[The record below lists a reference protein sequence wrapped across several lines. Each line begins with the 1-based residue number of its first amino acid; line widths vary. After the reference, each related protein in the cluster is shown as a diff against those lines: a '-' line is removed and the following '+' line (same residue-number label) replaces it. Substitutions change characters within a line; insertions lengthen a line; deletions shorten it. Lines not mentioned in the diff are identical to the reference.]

1 MLLGLVTSLS
11 LAAGG
16 PERGK
21 SQYLSPI
28 TPQDWSVSVMIVIG
42 GSSSSK
48 LSASL
53 ANELKATLAKTDI
66 MRFPDGEGYVRIL
79 DQLDGQEVVLVSNTF
94 PDDKIVET
102 MLLCDAI
109 EEFQYEKFTLVI
121 PYFGYSRQDKKFNPG
136 EPISARA
143 MVRALEVYPDK
154 VLTVDIHADST
165 VEWFET
171 CEAAN
176 VSGSTEI
183 ANKLK
188 EIGVD
193 FIVSPDEGRIR
204 TAQLVSKGVGVPSDY
219 LVKERIDGN
228 IVKIEPKSI
237 DVAGKRVA
245 IVDDIISTGG
255 TVIKASNEL
264 KKLGAQTVI
273 AACTHGLFANNA
285 LSRLGMCCDNVISSD
300 TIENQT
306 TSFSVAPA
314 IARALR

>member
-1 MLLGLVTSLS
+1 
-11 LAAGG
+11 
-16 PERGK
+16 
-21 SQYLSPI
+21 
-28 TPQDWSVSVMIVIG
+28 
-42 GSSSSK
+42 
-48 LSASL
+48 
-53 ANELKATLAKTDI
+53 
-66 MRFPDGEGYVRIL
+66 
-79 DQLDGQEVVLVSNTF
+79 
-94 PDDKIVET
+94 
-102 MLLCDAI
+102 
-109 EEFQYEKFTLVI
+109 
-121 PYFGYSRQDKKFNPG
+121 
-136 EPISARA
+136 
-143 MVRALEVYPDK
+143 

-188 EIGVD
+188 DIGVD

-204 TAQLVSKGVGVPSDY
+204 TAELVGKYVGVPSDY

-237 DVAGKRVA
+237 DVSGKRVA

-255 TVIKASNEL
+255 TIIKASNEL

-285 LSRLGMCCDNVISSD
+285 LGRLGMCCDNVISSD

-306 TSFSVAPA
+306 TTFSVAPA